1 MIKYSSRLGVDANTK
16 IFIMNSKDNH
26 IREVLLENGWIESID
41 QDSTF
46 YHLKWVYM
54 DQNSEYPKLQS
65 KLSLIV

>member
-1 MIKYSSRLGVDANTK
+1 
-16 IFIMNSKDNH
+16 MNSKDNH